1 MQTAIRGYTLAEP
14 EWTSPVQNVAV
25 KESVGLRISFLLA
38 ALGLFLYLTVSDPL
52 LAMLGIP
59 YTAPSGSFIYKLHP
73 ATYLCLLALPIA
85 FFFSSRSWRTRH
97 RLRQNVS
104 YCLYGLVIVMLMVYT
119 TYRYGTSGSA
129 FLIDT
134 LLMPAVIG
142 LTLNFYP
149 DKWRAFLFKM
159 ILVICCVNALLGIVE
174 AMTQWRLE
182 EYSVAGGT
190 LIIEN
195 EFRATAL
202 MGHPLTNAM
211 VMSLATF
218 GMLVWCRHWMSRILV
233 AFLAL
238 ITLLAFGGRTAFLL
252 TSLLLSL
259 CAAYAII
266 QSARKGRIRAWHLLV
281 CLITFGLLC
290 AILGGAILYLDLGA
304 RIFEG
309 LVWDESAD
317 IRRRSMMAFD
327 FLSIEQLLLGVSPGE
342 IAEII
347 LRINIRNPI
356 EIIENTWIVLTLQF
370 GVISLVMLIAS
381 YGFLLLQLARKA
393 PPLMKVGLLSFLILT
408 SSNNA
413 LSVKTM
419 VLVFTVSVVMTS
431 ESFVQLHDRR
441 RIRYRSRR

>member
-1 MQTAIRGYTLAEP
+1 
-14 EWTSPVQNVAV
+14 
-25 KESVGLRISFLLA
+25 
-38 ALGLFLYLTVSDPL
+38 
-52 LAMLGIP
+52 MLGIP
-59 YTAPSGSFIYKLHP
+59 YTAPYGSFIYKLHP
-73 ATYLCLLALPIA
+73 ATYPCLIALPIA
-85 FFFSSRSWRTRH
+85 FLSSGASRQTRH
-97 RLRQNVS
+97 RIRQNVA

-149 DKWRAFLFKM
+149 DNWRAFLFRM
-159 ILVICCVNALLGIVE
+159 ILVICCLNALLGIIE

-233 AFLAL
+233 AFVAL
-238 ITLLAFGGRTAFLL
+238 IALLSFGGRTAFLL
-252 TSLLLSL
+252 TSLLLTL

-266 QSARKGRIRAWHLLV
+266 QSARRGRIRAWHLLAY
-281 CLITFGLLC
+281 LIAFGFLC
-290 AILGGAILYLDLGA
+290 AILGSAILYLDLGA

-317 IRRRSMMAFD
+317 IRRRSMMAFN
-327 FLSIEQLLLGVSPGE
+327 FLSTEQLLLGISPAE
-342 IAEII
+342 IEEII

-370 GVISLVMLIAS
+370 GVIMLAMLIAS
-381 YGFLLLQLARKA
+381 YGFLLLQLAGKA
-393 PPLMKVGLLSFLILT
+393 PPLMKVGLLSFVILT

-419 VLVFTVSVVMTS
+419 VLVFAISVIMTS
-431 ESFVQLHDRR
+431 ESFAAQLHDRR
-441 RIRYRSRR
+441 RTRHLARY